1 MKDCH
6 LQIFRVTYYLQIY
19 LGRSEISP
27 NSEKA
32 VKPTGLKKFASDWT
46 NVQII
51 CIFLFLFI
59 YSLIYIKCTLSSHT
73 IQYTRTIQINYS
85 SICHSSTCF
94 QKSDAHSLKTQITLS
109 WTVLVASVPSNV
121 TQIRN
126 FSKWLFTYR
135 VQPRR
140 WRGMKS
146 LTA

>member
-6 LQIFRVTYYLQIY
+6 LQIFRVTYHLQIY
-19 LGRSEISP
+19 LGCSEISP
-27 NSEKA
+27 NLEKA
-32 VKPTGLKKFASDWT
+32 VKPTVLKKFANDWT
-46 NVQII
+46 SVQII
-51 CIFLFLFI
+51 CIFKFI
-59 YSLIYIKCTLSSHT
+59 YSLIYVKCTLSCHT

-140 WRGMKS
+140 WRGVKS